1 MDKYKIYDATKE
13 EKDYTAHQLIKF
25 NHINLPYNQG
35 QTFLRISR
43 CIRNGNEV
51 IGGILAEMYWGVL
64 CIEMLYVNEKYR
76 NKGYASALL
85 SDVENTAKENN
96 CNLCHLDTFDFQ
108 ARGFYE
114 KHGYTVFG
122 ALEDCP
128 EGHNRFYMSKK
139 LV

>member
-1 MDKYKIYDATKE
+1 MDKHKIYDATNE
-13 EKDYTAHQLIKF
+13 EKDYITRQLIKF
-25 NHINLPYNQG
+25 NHINLRFKQEPAS
-35 QTFLRISR
+35 LRISR

-51 IGGILAEMYWGVL
+51 IGGILAEVYWGVVFIDIL
-64 CIEMLYVNEKYR
+64 WVNEEYR

-108 ARGFYE
+108 ARDFYE

-122 ALEDCP
+122 VLEDCP